1 MPNHVPF
8 VHLHFHTEYSLLDGC
23 CRIGKAVEQAKQLGM
38 PALAITD
45 HGVMYGVIEFYK
57 KAKDAG
63 IRPIIGCEAYMA
75 HGSML
80 ERKREEETGSQANH
94 QLLLCETAEGYANLM
109 RLISMA
115 HLQGFYYKPRIDLE
129 TLAKYSKGLIG
140 TSSCLNGQIP
150 TRILRGDM
158 KGALELAGTYSDIFG
173 KGNYFIE
180 LQNHGLEEQRI
191 ANVGLLEIAKK
202 TGLPLI
208 VTNDVHY
215 IKPEHAEAHEVM
227 LCMQTGTTMSDPKRL
242 KYGSTQ
248 FYMKTGAEML
258 DLFRDYP
265 QALTHTVDISER
277 CHADPIGR
285 KTLHFPEYQAP
296 SGYTQK
302 EYLIKLG
309 KDGLRERYGL
319 EDAHQP
325 RNEDEKKVAD
335 RFFYELSII
344 EKTGFINYFLVVW
357 DFIHYAHQNRIPV
370 GPGRGSGAGSIVAYA
385 LGITGIDPLLYNLIF
400 ERFLNPERVS
410 PPDFD
415 IDFCQARRGEV
426 IDYVK
431 RKYGAENVAQIITFG
446 SLGPKTVIRDLA
458 RVLEIPLSEADRLAK
473 MVPEVPDMTLERA
486 LKENPEFRQACERDP
501 NAMRIM
507 KYAPTLEGLPR
518 NPGIH
523 AAGVVIGE
531 KPLIEILPLA
541 RDKSGEPCT
550 QFEMKP
556 LDAVGLLKMDFLG
569 LKTLTIIQEAVD
581 AVKANHGVALDMAKV
596 PMDDPLTLDLLNRAD
611 TVAVFQVESKGMRD
625 MLRKIG
631 VGRFED
637 LVALIALFRPGPMQ
651 FLDSFGER
659 RNGRATIEYDH
670 PKLEPILKETYGI
683 MVYQEQV
690 QQAANALAG
699 FSLGQGDLLRRA
711 MGKKD
716 PKEMA
721 AMRAKFVE
729 GCAKTSHIPGTKA
742 EKIFDNIEKFAGY
755 GFNKS
760 HSAAYAVVGWQTAY
774 LKAHHPIEFMA
785 ANLTV
790 DIGNNERLTELIA
803 ECQEMD
809 IEVLPPSVN
818 ESGVRFTALPPG
830 NTEHPRAIRFGM
842 AGVKNVGVG
851 AVESIVA
858 ERTKG
863 GPFKGLLDFCSRMD
877 STLVNRKTIESLIRC
892 GAYDFTKLPRSR
904 LFNAVEQAMGRA
916 ASALRDRKA
925 GQFSLFDQLEDP
937 ATTANDQDLPDAE
950 PWPQSQELAGEKELL
965 GFYIS
970 GHPLAAFKNEL
981 TRYSLATLSAVN
993 EMAEGTTTRIGGLVT
1008 LFTKRFTREK
1018 QEAMGVF
1025 RLETLEGSIE
1035 AVAFPQTFTQYAVHL
1050 RDEAP
1055 VLVCAEVKVKED
1067 VRRLVVNEIY
1077 PLDEAHKYFA
1087 QKVSLHI
1094 PAAQATEENLR
1105 SARQI
1110 LRAHP
1115 GDIAVVVCVIMPTGE
1130 KIFIQAE
1137 HTFKVTARGALVH
1150 DLEHVLGEG
1159 SVYIEVNPAPCL
1171 RPRERKRWE
1180 KATGE

>member
-23 CRIGKAVEQAKQLGM
+23 CRISKAVDHAKELGM
-38 PALAITD
+38 SALAITD
-45 HGVMYGVIEFYK
+45 HGVMYGVIDFYK
-57 KAKDAG
+57 KAKGAG

-80 ERKREEETGSQANH
+80 ERKREEDTGSQANH
-94 QLLLCETAEGYANLM
+94 QLLLCETAEGYANLT

-115 HLQGFYYKPRIDLE
+115 HLKGFYYKPRIDLE
-129 TLAKYSKGLIG
+129 TLARYSKGLIG

-158 KGALELAGTYSDIFG
+158 KGAIELAGTYSDIFG

-180 LQNHGLEEQRI
+180 LQNHGLEEQAI
-191 ANVGLLEIAKK
+191 ANRGLLEIAKK

-208 VTNDVHY
+208 ATNDVHY
-215 IKPEHAEAHEVM
+215 IRPEHAEAHEVM

-248 FYMKTGAEML
+248 FYMKSGLEMM

-265 QALTHTVDISER
+265 TALSHTVDIAER
-277 CHADPIGR
+277 CYVDLLGQKA
-285 KTLHFPEYQAP
+285 LHFPEYTVP
-296 SGYTQK
+296 DGYTQK

-319 EDAHQP
+319 EDAHEP
-325 RNEDEKKVAD
+325 KNEEEKKIAE
-335 RFFYELSII
+335 RFFYELGII
-344 EKTGFINYFLVVW
+344 GKTGFINYFLVVW
-357 DFIHYAHQNRIPV
+357 DFINYAHRNRIPV

-385 LGITGIDPLLYNLIF
+385 LGITGIDPLRYNLIF

-415 IDFCQARRGEV
+415 IDFCQSRRGEV

-431 RKYGAENVAQIITFG
+431 KKYGAENVAQIITFG

-458 RVLEIPLSEADRLAK
+458 RVLEIPLAEADRLAK
-473 MVPEVPDMTLERA
+473 LIPEAPDMTLEKA
-486 LKENPEFRQACERDP
+486 QKESPEFRAACEHEA
-501 NAMRIM
+501 NAQRIM
-507 KYAPTLEGLPR
+507 KYAKVLEGLPR

-550 QFEMKP
+550 QYEMKP
-556 LDAVGLLKMDFLG
+556 LDEVGLLKMDFLG
-569 LKTLTIIQEAVD
+569 LKTLTIVQEAVD
-581 AVKANHGVALDMAKV
+581 SVKTNHGIELNMAKV
-596 PMDDPLTLDLLNRAD
+596 PMDDALSLDLLNRAD

-711 MGKKD
+711 MGKKNPD
-716 PKEMA
+716 EMA
-721 AMRAKFVE
+721 AMRAKFVD
-729 GCAKTSHIPGTKA
+729 GCGKTNHIPAAKA

-760 HSAAYAVVGWQTAY
+760 HSAAYAVVSWHTAY
-774 LKAHHPIEFMA
+774 LKAHYPVEFMA

-790 DIGNNERLTELIA
+790 DISNNERLTELIA

-830 NTEHPRAIRFGM
+830 NAEHPRAIRFGM

-858 ERTKG
+858 ERAKEG
-863 GPFKGLLDFCSRMD
+863 LFKGLQDFCSRMD

-892 GAYDFTKLPRSR
+892 GAFDFTKLTRSR
-904 LFNAVEQAMGRA
+904 LFNAVEQAMQRA
-916 ASALRDRKA
+916 SSDQRDRKA
-925 GQFSLFDQLEDP
+925 GQFSLFDTLEDP
-937 ATTANDQDLPDAE
+937 ATSANDNELPQAE

-970 GHPLAAFKNEL
+970 GHPLAAFKSEL
-981 TRYSLATLSAVN
+981 TRYSLATLAQVR
-993 EMAEGTTTRIGGLVT
+993 EMPEGATTRIGGLVAQ
-1008 LFTKRFTREK
+1008 FAKRFTREK

-1035 AVAFPQTFTQYAVHL
+1035 AVAFPRTFTEYAVHL
-1050 RDEAP
+1050 QEDAA
-1055 VLVCAEVKVKED
+1055 LLLCAEVKVKED

-1077 PLDEAHKYFA
+1077 PLADAHRYFA

-1094 PAAQATEENLR
+1094 PVAQASEENLR

-1115 GDIAVVVCVIMPTGE
+1115 GDVPVIICMIMPGGE

-1137 HTFKVTARGALVH
+1137 HTFKVTARSRLIH
-1150 DLEHVLGEG
+1150 ELEHVLGEG
-1159 SVYIEVNPAPCL
+1159 SVYVDVNPATSL
-1171 RPRERKRWE
+1171 RQREPKRWE
-1180 KATGE
+1180 KRGS

>member
-1 MPNHVPF
+1 MSNHVPF

-23 CRIGKAVEQAKQLGM
+23 CRISKAVDQAKQMGM
-38 PALAITD
+38 SALAITD
-45 HGVMYGVIEFYK
+45 HGVMYGVIDFYK
-57 KAKDAG
+57 KAKGAG

-94 QLLLCETAEGYANLM
+94 QLLLCETEEGYNNLI

-115 HLQGFYYKPRIDLE
+115 HLKGFYYKPRIDLE
-129 TLAKYSKGLIG
+129 TLARHSKGLIG
-140 TSSCLNGQIP
+140 TSSCLNGQVP
-150 TRILRGDM
+150 TRILRGDL

-180 LQNHGLEEQRI
+180 LQDHGLEEQAI
-191 ANVGLLEIAKK
+191 ANRGLLEIAKK

-215 IKPEHAEAHEVM
+215 LKPEHAEAHEVM

-248 FYMKTGAEML
+248 FYMKSGAEML
-258 DLFRDYP
+258 DLFRDHP
-265 QALTHTVDISER
+265 EALTHTVAISER
-277 CHADPIGR
+277 CYVDLASR
-285 KTLHFPEYQAP
+285 KTMHFPVYEVP

-309 KDGLRERYGL
+309 QEGLLKCYGI
-319 EDAHQP
+319 EDVHQP
-325 RNEDEKKVAD
+325 KNEDEKRVTE

-357 DFIHYAHQNRIPV
+357 DFINYAHQNRIPV

-415 IDFCQARRGEV
+415 IDFCQTRRGEV

-458 RVLEIPLSEADRLAK
+458 RALDIPLSEADRLAK
-473 MVPEVPDMTLERA
+473 LVPEAPDMTLEKA
-486 LKENPEFRQACERDP
+486 IKESPEFRAACEHEA
-501 NAMRIM
+501 NAQRIM
-507 KYAPTLEGLPR
+507 QYAKVLEGLPR

-556 LDAVGLLKMDFLG
+556 LDEVGLLKMDFLG
-569 LKTLTIIQEAVD
+569 LKTLTIVQEAVD
-581 AVKANHGVALDMAKV
+581 AVKANHGVELDMAKM

-651 FLDSFGER
+651 FLDSFGDR

-729 GCAKTSHIPGTKA
+729 GCAKTNHIPGTKA

-760 HSAAYAVVGWQTAY
+760 HSAAYAVVGWQTAF
-774 LKAHHPIEFMA
+774 LKAHYPIEFMA

-790 DIGNNERLTELIA
+790 DISNNERLTELIA

-830 NTEHPRAIRFGM
+830 NAEHPRAIRFGM

-851 AVESIVA
+851 AVEAIVA
-858 ERTKG
+858 ERNKG
-863 GPFKGLLDFCSRMD
+863 GAFKGLLDFCARID
-877 STLVNRKTIESLIRC
+877 STLVNRKTLESLIRC
-892 GAYDFTKLPRSR
+892 GAFDFSKLPRSR
-904 LFNAVEQAMGRA
+904 LFNAVEQAMQR
-916 ASALRDRKA
+916 ASADQRDRRA
-925 GQFSLFDQLEDP
+925 GQFSLFDQMEDP
-937 ATTANDQDLPDAE
+937 ATSANDNELPAAE

-970 GHPLAAFKNEL
+970 GHPLAAFKGDL
-981 TRYSLATLSAVN
+981 ARYSLATLAQVR
-993 EMAEGTTTRIGGLVT
+993 EMEEGTNTRIGGLVAQ
-1008 LFTKRFTREK
+1008 FAKRFTREK

-1025 RLETLEGSIE
+1025 RLETLDGSIE
-1035 AVAFPQTFTQYAVHL
+1035 AVAFPRTFTEYAVHL
-1050 RDEAP
+1050 HEDAA

-1077 PLDEAHKYFA
+1077 PLEDAHRHFA
-1087 QKVSLHI
+1087 KKVSLHI
-1094 PAAQATEENLR
+1094 PAAQANEDNLR
-1105 SARQI
+1105 KVRQL
-1110 LRAHP
+1110 LRGHP
-1115 GDIAVVVCVIMPTGE
+1115 GDTPVMVCILMPSGE
-1130 KIFIQAE
+1130 KVFIQAE
-1137 HTFKVTARGALVH
+1137 HTFKVTARGSLIH
-1150 DLEHVLGEG
+1150 DLEHILGEG
-1159 SVYIEVNPAPCL
+1159 SVYVEVNPAPSL
-1171 RPRERKRWE
+1171 RPREPKRWE
-1180 KATGE
+1180 RRGE